1 MHHRVDVTA
10 KNVLLV
16 ACMLRI
22 IQPDMGMCS
31 GQYLT
36 FCLRVVQTD
45 PTCFLSGSDDNTV
58 RLWSLRDEGSVA
70 TIDAHANVCSVQFSP
85 VNSNLIAFGS
95 ANYKSFLYDMR
106 QVSYWVLPSSAF
118 KCFQTPFPPV
128 SPANNCL
135 QLCQSIHLCN
145 APDE

>member
-1 MHHRVDVTA
+1 M
-10 KNVLLV
+10 
-16 ACMLRI
+16 
-22 IQPDMGMCS
+22 
-31 GQYLT
+31 YL
-36 FCLRVVQTD
+36 QTD

-106 QVSYWVLPSSAF
+106 QVGILDLRVLAR
-118 KCFQTPFPPV
+118 
-128 SPANNCL
+128 
-135 QLCQSIHLCN
+135 
-145 APDE
+145 